1 MVFVI
6 VCGCGVYP
14 ASCNGMSFCGK
25 KGSDSSISEINDLGY
40 VKLYKFVGIPMCQ
53 HRSLSYVSVCSHPCV
68 SLHSHPYVSLC
79 IHPCVSVR
87 SHPYVSLRSHP
98 YVSLHSHLYVS
109 LRSHLCHYL
118 AIPMCQFAAI
128 PVCHFTVIYVSLRI
142 HPYGNVCHVLIAAFY
157 SFVLVTSLYTVQR
170 FPRASSRNVWCWLSP
185 SQPLHKTVGVLAQV
199 GHDNI
204 SLSLSVNVISMRT
217 LVWLPGLNMNIALFE
232 VGLYWMLVAVITGS
246 SSGWGRWVLHLR
258 SLVNIL
264 IWGNGDWN
272 EVEKLKYAINLKKKQ
287 LSLLA
292 CHEVTVCAMKI
303 QLVPWGFCLDCLINH
318 LECDNSIR
326 KYD

>member
-1 MVFVI
+1 
-6 VCGCGVYP
+6 
-14 ASCNGMSFCGK
+14 MSTPQPFLC
-25 KGSDSSISEINDLGY
+25 
-40 VKLYKFVGIPMCQ
+40 F
-53 HRSLSYVSVCSHPCV
+53 SLQPSLCVTSQPSLCVTLHPSLCV
-68 SLHSHPYVSLC
+68 SSQPSLC
-79 IHPCVSVR
+79 VTSQPSLCVTSQ
-87 SHPYVSLRSHP
+87 PSLCVTSQP
-98 YVSLHSHLYVS
+98 SM
-109 LRSHLCHYL
+109 CHYL

>member
-1 MVFVI
+1 
-6 VCGCGVYP
+6 
-14 ASCNGMSFCGK
+14 MSTPQPFLC
-25 KGSDSSISEINDLGY
+25 
-40 VKLYKFVGIPMCQ
+40 F
-53 HRSLSYVSVCSHPCV
+53 SLQPSLCVTSQPSLCVTLHPSLCV
-68 SLHSHPYVSLC
+68 SSQPSLC
-79 IHPCVSVR
+79 VTSQPSLCVTSQ
-87 SHPYVSLRSHP
+87 PSLCVTSQP
-98 YVSLHSHLYVS
+98 SM
-109 LRSHLCHYL
+109 CHYL

-264 IWGNGDWN
+264 IWGNGGNWN